1 MENIMQIEVSE
12 STVKRI
18 AQRVKEQGLPG
29 VSGPDVVV
37 RILNAL
43 ARSTDG
49 LTFAAIVEEIRETPT
64 EIESESA
71 RDIAERLGL
80 VGAFESGVT
89 DLSTNPV
96 HMSGFGK

>member
-1 MENIMQIEVSE
+1 MQIEVSA

-18 AQRVKEQGLPG
+18 VQRVKEQGLPG

-43 ARSTDG
+43 ASSTDG
-49 LTFAAIVEEIRETPT
+49 LTFAAIVEEIREAPPET
-64 EIESESA
+64 ESESA

>member
-43 ARSTDG
+43 ASSTDR

-64 EIESESA
+64 ETESESA
-71 RDIAERLGL
+71 CDIAERLGL

>member
-1 MENIMQIEVSE
+1 MQIEVSE

-29 VSGPDVVV
+29 VSGADVVV

-49 LTFAAIVEEIRETPT
+49 LTFAAIVEEMRETPT
-64 EIESESA
+64 ETESESA

-80 VGAFESGVT
+80 VGAFESGLS
-89 DLSTNPV
+89 DHSTNPV